1 MTVKRRVFSRDFKL
15 QVLREIEA
23 GKSQA
28 QVAREH
34 QVNQQILTRWHREH
48 REQKERAFPGK
59 GWAVPSDEAR
69 IAELERMGASNVR
82 VLYYGADPALFGRL
96 AIEEDTDV
104 FFYGHGAE
112 YREDWIDA
120 MLTKPSRSASTAST
134 RRPD

>member
-69 IAELERMGASNVR
+69 IAELERMV
-82 VLYYGADPALFGRL
+82 GRL
-96 AIEEDTDV
+96 TMENDLLKKVLQKLAEET
-104 FFYGHGAE
+104 
-112 YREDWIDA
+112 
-120 MLTKPSRSASTAST
+120 
-134 RRPD
+134 